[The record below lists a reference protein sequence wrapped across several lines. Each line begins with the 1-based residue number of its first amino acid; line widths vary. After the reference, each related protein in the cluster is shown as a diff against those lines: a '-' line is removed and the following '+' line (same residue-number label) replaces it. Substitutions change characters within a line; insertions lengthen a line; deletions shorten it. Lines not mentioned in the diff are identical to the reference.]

1 MLAGAKKDSQ
11 LITSDWHA
19 YQELIVGISVR
30 EVLHVPRDHGMITE
44 MFRPDWDPTNQPVV
58 QIYQSR
64 LFIGAL
70 GAWSCH
76 KLTTDR
82 LFVNHGLLKIA
93 LYDARPDS
101 KTKGV
106 INEFYAG
113 DERPLLLII
122 PPGVWHG
129 LQNVGNSEALVLNFP
144 TRAYNYEDPDHYRL
158 PFDTAEIPYRWTISD
173 RPNRLRSN
181 GGKHGES

>member
-1 MLAGAKKDSQ
+1 MGRKKIREEDLSAGALHLGDDFTRCCNGI
-11 LITSDWHA
+11 LGREDRPPDNDVVDA
-19 YQELIVGISVR
+19 GLDRVGGS
-30 EVLHVPRDHGMITE
+30 HHP
-44 MFRPDWDPTNQPVV
+44 
-58 QIYQSR
+58 
-64 LFIGAL
+64 
-70 GAWSCH
+70 
-76 KLTTDR
+76 
-82 LFVNHGLLKIA
+82 
-93 LYDARPDS
+93 
-101 KTKGV
+101 
-106 INEFYAG
+106 
-113 DERPLLLII
+113 LLII

>member
-30 EVLHVPRDHGMITE
+30 EVLHVPRDHGVITE

-70 GAWSCH
+70 GACSATSP
-76 KLTTDR
+76 LSDPINQ
-82 LFVNHGLLKIA
+82 VGSS
-93 LYDARPDS
+93 ARFAAPMS
-101 KTKGV
+101 KRDG
-106 INEFYAG
+106 AAM
-113 DERPLLLII
+113 D
-122 PPGVWHG
+122 
-129 LQNVGNSEALVLNFP
+129 
-144 TRAYNYEDPDHYRL
+144 
-158 PFDTAEIPYRWTISD
+158 
-173 RPNRLRSN
+173 SN
-181 GGKHGES
+181 GVSVSGSAG